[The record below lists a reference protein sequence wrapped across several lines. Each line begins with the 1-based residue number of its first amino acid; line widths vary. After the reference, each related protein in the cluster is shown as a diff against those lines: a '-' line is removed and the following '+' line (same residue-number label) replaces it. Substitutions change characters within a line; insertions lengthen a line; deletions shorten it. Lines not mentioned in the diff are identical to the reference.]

1 MNFTEQLNEVGIVL
15 MIRREAS
22 LTNILKFW
30 WNGMA
35 L

>member
-1 MNFTEQLNEVGIVL
+1 MNFTEQLNE

-30 WNGMA
+30 WNGMV